1 MTKQGLPPRRGG
13 PACIAMATVASQI
26 AYIKDWH
33 EATLAGDSSSG
44 GTQRSTD
51 SSLQGGPKAG
61 PVRDDSL
68 IACHLCLDA
77 LKHLSHKWC
86 QMGPACMASEAVFNT
101 SHTMHVRHAGICGN
115 IYNTLKLAGSKQP
128 VNNSTDM
135 DISIGMLT

>member
-1 MTKQGLPPRRGG
+1 
-13 PACIAMATVASQI
+13 MATVASEI

-61 PVRDDSL
+61 PVSDDPL

-86 QMGPACMASEAVFNT
+86 QMGPACMASEAVFST
-101 SHTMHVRHAGICGN
+101 SHTVHVRHAGICAMLAFVAT
-115 IYNTLKLAGSKQP
+115 YDTLKLAA
-128 VNNSTDM
+128 VNSLDSTAM
-135 DISIGMLT
+135 GISCGMLT